1 MSIESMI
8 ENYGYWALLIG
19 TFFEGETIVILA
31 GFLAHQ
37 GYLKLHW
44 IILISFFG
52 SLCGDQLFFFLGRKK
67 GTAFLS
73 RRPKWQRKINRLQ
86 KMYTNFHTT
95 LVLGFRF
102 MYGLRTILPFF
113 LGMGNIQTGRFIA
126 LNIMG
131 ALIWAICFGS
141 GGYLFGKTLSLIIDD
156 IKKIEFEIVLAIIVV
171 GIVMWLRVYYL
182 KKSRTDVIEK

>member
-52 SLCGDQLFFFLGRKK
+52 SLCGDQLFFSWAEKK
-67 GTAFLS
+67 ERLFCPAGLS
-73 RRPKWQRKINRLQ
+73 GKEKSIDFKKCIRIFIRLW
-86 KMYTNFHTT
+86 YWVF
-95 LVLGFRF
+95 VLC
-102 MYGLRTILPFF
+102 MDC
-113 LGMGNIQTGRFIA
+113 GRFCHFFW
-126 LNIMG
+126 G
-131 ALIWAICFGS
+131 WATFKPDV
-141 GGYLFGKTLSLIIDD
+141 LLLSISW
-156 IKKIEFEIVLAIIVV
+156 AP
-171 GIVMWLRVYYL
+171 
-182 KKSRTDVIEK
+182 